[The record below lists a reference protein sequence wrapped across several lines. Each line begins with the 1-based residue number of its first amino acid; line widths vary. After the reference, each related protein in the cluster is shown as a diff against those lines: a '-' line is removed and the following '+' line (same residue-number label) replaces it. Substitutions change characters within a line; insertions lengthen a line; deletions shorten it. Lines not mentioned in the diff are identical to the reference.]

1 MKNLI
6 IDEYK
11 VKLEKVPLGCNS
23 RNAADVAIRNFKAHF
38 LSARQPTTFH
48 SAYGIDYYHKQR

>member
-11 VKLEKVPLGCNS
+11 VKLEKVPLGCN
-23 RNAADVAIRNFKAHF
+23 RRTADVAIRNFKAHF
-38 LSARQPTTFH
+38 ISARQPATFH
-48 SAYGIDYYHKQR
+48 SAYVIDHYHKQR